1 MMCESDPDWLSRVLS
16 EYERNEAVVRVLS
29 VRTQPAVKPGEN
41 FTSDIV
47 RAKVEV
53 VLGSGRVT
61 SRKVIIK
68 KIIGS
73 EKTCPTE
80 ISEGFRLESIAF
92 DKILSRCYHLMEE
105 NDAPY
110 PKFWPDCIFAS
121 SRSIILEDLSRSGFE
136 MAERRTGLDED
147 RAKLAVINLARL
159 HSLSWMVAAD
169 GDSACKE
176 LPSWIQSR
184 DGPLEMWFGLPLR
197 ILADFVRDEWG
208 PSWSRVE
215 KKIRCLA
222 KDIVPTVKRLYSEPH
237 PVTVV
242 CHGDCWVNNMMFRR
256 GADGKPVEQKLID
269 FQTVFY
275 NSYAWDLAYFL
286 HTSLNARRLA
296 SSYGSLIRTYSDEF
310 SRNLTLCGRD
320 ASAAPAVDQVEREMV
335 RLRPFSLAVATAVL
349 PVTSN
354 PSDITMDIED
364 MVDPVGKKFRLFYES
379 EPFQIIL
386 REMLEYFDDLGM
398 FP

>member
-1 MMCESDPDWLSRVLS
+1 MCESDPDWLSGVLS
-16 EYERNEAVVRVLS
+16 KYERDKAVVRVLS
-29 VRTQPAVKPGEN
+29 VRTEPAVKPGEN
-41 FTSDIV
+41 FTSRIV

-53 VLGSGRVT
+53 VLGCGRVT
-61 SRKVIIK
+61 RRKVIIK
-68 KIIGS
+68 KIVGS
-73 EKTCPTE
+73 EKTCPKE
-80 ISEGFRLESIAF
+80 ISEAFRLESFAF
-92 DKILSRCYHLMEE
+92 DKILTRCYDLMEE

-110 PKFWPDCIFAS
+110 AQFWPDCMFAS
-121 SRSIILEDLSRSGFE
+121 SRLIILEDLGRSGFE
-136 MAERRTGLDED
+136 MAKRQTGLDED
-147 RAKLAVINLARL
+147 HARLAVINLARL

-169 GDSACKE
+169 GDSTCKK
-176 LPSWIQSR
+176 LPSYIQAW
-184 DGPLEMWFGLPLR
+184 DGPLEMWFSLPLR
-197 ILADFVRDEWG
+197 ILADFIRDEWG

-215 KKIRCLA
+215 KKIRCMSS
-222 KDIVPTVKRLYSEPH
+222 DIAPTIKRLYSEPH
-237 PVTVV
+237 PVSVV

-286 HTSLNARRLA
+286 HTSMNGRRLA
-296 SSYGSLIRTYSDEF
+296 DSYGSLIRTYSDEF

-320 ASAAPAVDQVEREMV
+320 ASLAPAFDDVEREMV

-354 PSDITMDIED
+354 PSDIVMAVED

-386 REMLEYFDDLGM
+386 REMIEYFDDLGM